1 MIETKNEDSLERFA
15 SLDDWKQLCEQH
27 CREYIQN
34 NPIEVVNSLR
44 KMNLITDE
52 EYKEM
57 ITNIRTVELEGDFT

>member
-1 MIETKNEDSLERFA
+1 MIEMKNEDSLERFA
-15 SLDDWKQLCEQH
+15 SLDDWKQLSTQH
-27 CREYIQN
+27 WRERIQN

-52 EYKEM
+52 EYKEI